1 MSDAAQ
7 TKQNI
12 SNNSERTQVKS
23 QKERAL
29 PANSKGERMAEGLQ
43 ARADHLWT
51 AKETNKEQTSQKQV
65 PPGLA
70 CATANQ
76 KATAVLLDQ
85 DSQGESTPTIP
96 HGIRMFHVQRSSRA
110 GSGCGSLDSPKKK
123 VSDIAIWIQYGLR
136 IYFVVSIC
144 GMWYRLIYFSIIAV
158 GIDFTAH
165 EPSQFVGG
173 YCWVAVSERKE

>member
-1 MSDAAQ
+1 MSDTAQ
-7 TKQNI
+7 AKQNG

-65 PPGLA
+65 PPDLA

-85 DSQGESTPTIP
+85 ASQGESWAQTTHTHHPPWDSNVSCAADGAELALAALWTAL
-96 HGIRMFHVQRSSRA
+96 RRRSQTLR
-110 GSGCGSLDSPKKK
+110 SGLNTVCESTL
-123 VSDIAIWIQYGLR
+123 
-136 IYFVVSIC
+136 
-144 GMWYRLIYFSIIAV
+144 
-158 GIDFTAH
+158 
-165 EPSQFVGG
+165 
-173 YCWVAVSERKE
+173 